1 MLRNISFLPM
11 CHVFLPTL
19 RDISP
24 SNIVLF
30 GGRGILVDFH
40 AARKVDRSDSPMAM
54 TGKLA
59 YRSLSLHDG
68 GQHSCATDMES
79 LFYSL
84 MDVASGGRA
93 LAWQDLPEVQ
103 EVFCVKYATV
113 MADNQ
118 WQKALKMCNVQLQP
132 LINRLRTVV
141 CAGGGAAE
149 YRAAFGG

>member
-1 MLRNISFLPM
+1 MLLISYAFLPA
-11 CHVFLPTL
+11 L

-24 SNIVLF
+24 SNIVLS

-40 AARKVDRSDSPMAM
+40 AARRVDRSDNPMAM

-59 YRSLSLHDG
+59 YRSLKLLDG

-93 LAWQDLPEVQ
+93 LAWQDLPEEL
-103 EVFCVKYATV
+103 EVYCVKFATV
-113 MADNQ
+113 KSDNL
-118 WQKALKMCNVQLQP
+118 WQKALEMCNVQLRP
-132 LINRLRTVV
+132 LIDRLRTVV
-141 CAGGGAAE
+141 ITGGGAAE
-149 YRAAFGG
+149 YMAAFGG